1 MRVAVIGGGP
11 GGYVAAIKAAMLGAD
26 VTVIEKRR
34 VGGTCLNV
42 GCIPTKAL
50 LASSSLLTSIKEAK
64 DFGINIDG
72 NIEPNFENIMGRKN
86 KIVNQL
92 ISGIEFLFNKRG
104 IKLVNGF
111 GKLISNNEIEVI
123 KEDGSKEVVEADK
136 IILANGSAP
145 VILPMFPYDGESIIT
160 SDEALNLTEVPKS
173 LLIVGGGVIGCEFGQ
188 FFRSLGTEVTIV
200 EMFDQILP
208 LEDKDVAKQLQRQ
221 FKKDKI
227 RVMTGIR
234 IEKCEI
240 LDNQVVAT
248 LSNGKQVK
256 AEKALLSIGRRP
268 YLENSGVQE
277 LGIELDRGKIVVNE
291 NLETNI
297 NGIYAIGDI
306 INTPFLAHV
315 ASKEGLVA
323 AQNAV
328 LGNSK
333 TVNYTAIPRCVYTEP
348 EVAGVGQTEK
358 ELQEKGIEYHI
369 GQFDF
374 RALGKAQAIGHFQG
388 FIKILADTEDKIIG
402 ASIVGPHAT
411 DLLTEL
417 SLAVH
422 LGLTV
427 EQVGDVIHAH
437 PTLSEGIM
445 EALHDVHGE
454 CVHSAPQ
461 LAKDKP

>member
-1 MRVAVIGGGP
+1 MKVAVIGGGP

-50 LASSSLLTSIKEAK
+50 LASSSLITSIKEAK
-64 DFGINIDG
+64 DFGISIDG
-72 NIEPNFENIMGRKN
+72 NIEADFESIMGRKN

-92 ISGIEFLFNKRG
+92 INGIEFLFDKRG

-111 GKLISNNEIEVI
+111 GKLIDKNKIEVKKEDDTIEVI
-123 KEDGSKEVVEADK
+123 EADK
-136 IILANGSAP
+136 IILANGSQP
-145 VILPMFPYDGESIIT
+145 VILPMFPYDGETIIT
-160 SDEALNLTEVPKS
+160 SDEALNLKEVPKS

-188 FFRSLGTEVTIV
+188 FFKTLGTEVTIV
-200 EMFDQILP
+200 EMFDQLLP

-227 RVMTGIR
+227 KVMTGIR

-240 LDNQVVAT
+240 VDDEVVAT

-256 AEKALLSIGRRP
+256 AEKALLSIGRKP
-268 YLENSGVQE
+268 YLDNSGVE
-277 LGIELDRGKIVVNE
+277 DIGITLERSKIVVNE

-297 NGIYAIGDI
+297 EGIYAIGDL

-315 ASKEGLVA
+315 ASKEGLIA

-328 LGNSK
+328 CGNSK
-333 TVNYTAIPRCVYTEP
+333 TVNYKAVPRCVYTEP
-348 EVAGVGQTEK
+348 EVAGVGKTEK
-358 ELQEKGIEYHI
+358 ELQQQDITYKV

-388 FIKILADTEDKIIG
+388 FIKILADQEDKVIG

-454 CVHSAPQ
+454 CVHAAPK
-461 LAKDKP
+461 LAKA

>member
-1 MRVAVIGGGP
+1 MKVAVIGGGP

-50 LASSSLLTSIKEAK
+50 LASSSLITSIKEAK
-64 DFGINIDG
+64 DFGISIDG
-72 NIEPNFENIMGRKN
+72 NIEADFESIMGRKN

-92 ISGIEFLFNKRG
+92 INGIEFLFDKRG

-111 GKLISNNEIEVI
+111 GKLIDKNKIEVKKEDGTIEVI
-123 KEDGSKEVVEADK
+123 EADK
-136 IILANGSAP
+136 IILANGSQP
-145 VILPMFPYDGESIIT
+145 VILPMFPYDGETIIT
-160 SDEALNLTEVPKS
+160 SDEALNLKEVPKS

-188 FFRSLGTEVTIV
+188 FFKTLGTEVTIV
-200 EMFDQILP
+200 EMFDQLLP

-227 RVMTGIR
+227 KVMTGIR

-240 LDNQVVAT
+240 VDDEVVAT

-256 AEKALLSIGRRP
+256 AEKALLSIGRKP
-268 YLENSGVQE
+268 YLDNSGVE
-277 LGIELDRGKIVVNE
+277 DIGLTLERGKIVVNE

-297 NGIYAIGDI
+297 EGIYAIGDL

-315 ASKEGLVA
+315 ASKEGLIA

-328 LGNSK
+328 CGNSK
-333 TVNYTAIPRCVYTEP
+333 TVNYKAVPRCVYTEP
-348 EVAGVGQTEK
+348 EVAGVGKTEK
-358 ELQEKGIEYHI
+358 ELQQQDITYKV

-388 FIKILADTEDKIIG
+388 FIKILADQEDKVIG

-454 CVHSAPQ
+454 CVHAAPK
-461 LAKDKP
+461 LAKA

>member
-1 MRVAVIGGGP
+1 MKVAVIGGGP
-11 GGYVAAIKAAMLGAD
+11 GGYVAAIKAAMLGAE
-26 VTVIEKRR
+26 VTVIEKRK

-42 GCIPTKAL
+42 GCIPTKSL
-50 LASSSLLTSIKEAK
+50 LASSSLISSIKEAK
-64 DFGINIDG
+64 DFGIHING
-72 NIEPNFENIMGRKN
+72 EVEANFDDIMNRKN
-86 KIVNQL
+86 KVVSQL
-92 ISGIEFLFNKRG
+92 ISGIEFLFEKRG

-111 GKLISNNEIEVI
+111 GKLVDTNKIEVN
-123 KEDGSKEVVEADK
+123 KEDGSKELVEADK
-136 IILANGSAP
+136 IILANGSQP
-145 VILPMFPYDGESIIT
+145 VILPMFPYDGDKIIT
-160 SDEALNLTEVPKS
+160 SDEALNLKDIPKS

-188 FFRSLGTEVTIV
+188 FFRALGTEVTIV
-200 EMFDQILP
+200 EMFDQLLP

-227 RVMTGIR
+227 KVMTGVK

-240 LDNQVVAT
+240 VDNEVVAT
-248 LSNGKQVK
+248 LSNGKEVK
-256 AEKALLSIGRRP
+256 AEKALLSIGRKP
-268 YLENSGVQE
+268 YVDNSGIE
-277 LGIELDRGKIVVNE
+277 DIGIQLERGKVIVNE
-291 NLETNI
+291 NLETNVK
-297 NGIYAIGDI
+297 GIYAIGDI

-328 LGNSK
+328 CGNSK
-333 TVNYTAIPRCVYTEP
+333 TVNYAAVPRCVYTEP
-348 EVAGVGQTEK
+348 EVAGVGKTEK
-358 ELQEKGIEYHI
+358 ELQENGIEYNT

-388 FIKILADTEDKIIG
+388 FIKILADENDKIIG

-427 EQVGDVIHAH
+427 EEVGDVIHAH

-454 CVHSAPQ
+454 CVHAAPK
-461 LAKDKP
+461 LAKA

>member
-1 MRVAVIGGGP
+1 MKVAVIGGGP

-50 LASSSLLTSIKEAK
+50 LASSSLITSIKEAK
-64 DFGINIDG
+64 DFGISING
-72 NIEPNFENIMGRKN
+72 NIEADFESIMGRKN

-92 ISGIEFLFNKRG
+92 INGIEFLFDKRG

-111 GKLISNNEIEVI
+111 GKLIDKNKIEVKKEDGTIEVI
-123 KEDGSKEVVEADK
+123 EADK
-136 IILANGSAP
+136 IILANGSQP
-145 VILPMFPYDGESIIT
+145 VILPMFPYDGETIIT
-160 SDEALNLTEVPKS
+160 SDEALNLKEVPKS

-188 FFRSLGTEVTIV
+188 FFKTLGTEVTIV
-200 EMFDQILP
+200 EMFDQLLP

-227 RVMTGIR
+227 KVMTGIR

-240 LDNQVVAT
+240 VDDEVVAT

-256 AEKALLSIGRRP
+256 AEKALLSIGRKP
-268 YLENSGVQE
+268 YLDNSGVE
-277 LGIELDRGKIVVNE
+277 DIGITLERGKIVVNE

-297 NGIYAIGDI
+297 EGIYAIGDL

-315 ASKEGLVA
+315 ASKEGLIA

-328 LGNSK
+328 CGNSK
-333 TVNYTAIPRCVYTEP
+333 TVNYKAVPRCVYTEP
-348 EVAGVGQTEK
+348 EVAGVGKTEK
-358 ELQEKGIEYHI
+358 ELQQQDITYKV

-388 FIKILADTEDKIIG
+388 FIKILADQEDKVIG

-454 CVHSAPQ
+454 CVHAAPK
-461 LAKDKP
+461 LAKA

>member
-1 MRVAVIGGGP
+1 MKVAVIGGGP

-50 LASSSLLTSIKEAK
+50 LASSSLITSIKEAK
-64 DFGINIDG
+64 DFGISIDG
-72 NIEPNFENIMGRKN
+72 NIEADFESIMGRKN

-92 ISGIEFLFNKRG
+92 ISGIEFLFDKRG

-111 GKLISNNEIEVI
+111 GKLIDKNKIEVKKEDGTIEVI
-123 KEDGSKEVVEADK
+123 EADK
-136 IILANGSAP
+136 IILANGSQP
-145 VILPMFPYDGESIIT
+145 VILPMFPYDGETIIT
-160 SDEALNLTEVPKS
+160 SDEALNLKEVPKS

-188 FFRSLGTEVTIV
+188 FFKTLGTEVTIV
-200 EMFDQILP
+200 EMFDQLLP

-227 RVMTGIR
+227 KVMTGIR

-240 LDNQVVAT
+240 VDDEVVAT

-256 AEKALLSIGRRP
+256 AEKALLSIGRKP
-268 YLENSGVQE
+268 YLDNLGVE
-277 LGIELDRGKIVVNE
+277 DIGITLERGKIVVNE

-297 NGIYAIGDI
+297 EGIYAIGDL

-315 ASKEGLVA
+315 ASKEGLIA

-328 LGNSK
+328 CGNSK
-333 TVNYTAIPRCVYTEP
+333 TVNYKAVPRCVYTEP
-348 EVAGVGQTEK
+348 EVAGVGKTEK
-358 ELQEKGIEYHI
+358 ELQQQGITYKV

-388 FIKILADTEDKIIG
+388 FIKILADQEDKVIG

-445 EALHDVHGE
+445 EALHDVNGE
-454 CVHSAPQ
+454 CIHAAPK
-461 LAKDKP
+461 LAKA

>member
-1 MRVAVIGGGP
+1 MKVAVIGGGP
-11 GGYVAAIKAAMLGAD
+11 GGYVAAIKAAMLGAE
-26 VTVIEKRR
+26 VTVIEKRK

-50 LASSSLLTSIKEAK
+50 LASSSLISSIKEAK
-64 DFGINIDG
+64 DFGIHING
-72 NIEPNFENIMGRKN
+72 EVEANFDDIMNRKN
-86 KIVNQL
+86 KVVSQL
-92 ISGIEFLFNKRG
+92 ISGIEFLFEKRG

-111 GKLISNNEIEVI
+111 GKLVDTNKIEVN
-123 KEDGSKEVVEADK
+123 KEDGSKELVEADK
-136 IILANGSAP
+136 IILANGSQP
-145 VILPMFPYDGESIIT
+145 VILPMFPYDGDKIIT
-160 SDEALNLTEVPKS
+160 SDEALNLKDIPKS

-188 FFRSLGTEVTIV
+188 FFRALGTEVTIV
-200 EMFDQILP
+200 EMFDQLLP
-208 LEDKDVAKQLQRQ
+208 LEDKGVAKQLQRQ

-227 RVMTGIR
+227 KVMTGVK

-240 LDNQVVAT
+240 VDNEVVAT
-248 LSNGKQVK
+248 LSNGKEVK
-256 AEKALLSIGRRP
+256 AEKALLSIGRKP
-268 YLENSGVQE
+268 YLDNSGIE
-277 LGIELDRGKIVVNE
+277 DIGIQLDRGKVIVNE
-291 NLETNI
+291 NLETNVK
-297 NGIYAIGDI
+297 GIYAIGDI

-328 LGNSK
+328 CGNSK
-333 TVNYTAIPRCVYTEP
+333 TVNYAAVPRCVYTEP
-348 EVAGVGQTEK
+348 EVAGVGKTEK
-358 ELQEKGIEYHI
+358 ELQENGIEYNT

-388 FIKILADTEDKIIG
+388 FIKILADENDKIIG

-427 EQVGDVIHAH
+427 EEVGDVIHAH

-454 CVHSAPQ
+454 CVHAAPK
-461 LAKDKP
+461 LAKA

>member
-1 MRVAVIGGGP
+1 MKIAVIGGGP
-11 GGYVAAIKAAMLGAD
+11 GGYVAALKAAMLGAD

-50 LASSSLLTSIKEAK
+50 LASSSMLMNIKEAK

-72 NIEPNFENIMGRKN
+72 EVKADFLAIMNRKD

-92 ISGIEFLFNKRG
+92 ITGIEFLFEKRG
-104 IKLVNGF
+104 INLVNGF
-111 GKLISNNEIEVI
+111 GKLLDKNNIEVT
-123 KEDGSKEVVEADK
+123 KEDGTKEIINADK
-136 IILANGSAP
+136 IILANGSVP
-145 VILPMFPYDGESIIT
+145 IVPPMFPYDGEVVIT
-160 SDEALNLTEVPKS
+160 SDEVLGLKELPKS
-173 LLIVGGGVIGCEFGQ
+173 VLIVGGGVIGCEIGQ
-188 FFRSLGTEVTIV
+188 FLRSLGTEVTIV
-200 EMFDQILP
+200 EMNEQLLP
-208 LEDKDVAKQLQRQ
+208 FEDKDVAKQLQRQ

-227 RVMTGIR
+227 KVLTGVGVQT
-234 IEKCEI
+234 CEVI
-240 LDNQVVAT
+240 DNSVVAT

-256 AEKALLSIGRRP
+256 AQYGLVAVGRKPNLS
-268 YLENSGVQE
+268 NSGVEE
-277 LGIELDRGKIVVNE
+277 LGIEMERGKIVVNE

-297 NGIYAIGDI
+297 EGIYAIGDL

-315 ASKEGLVA
+315 ASKEGIVA
-323 AQNAV
+323 VENA
-328 LGNSK
+328 LGKSK
-333 TVNYTAIPRCVYTEP
+333 VVNYTAIPRCVYTEP
-348 EVAGVGQTEK
+348 EVAAVGKTEK
-358 ELQEKGIEYHI
+358 ELQAENIEYHV

-388 FIKILADTEDKIIG
+388 FIKILSDKNDKIIG

-454 CVHSAPQ
+454 CVHAAPK
-461 LAKDKP
+461 LVKA

>member
-1 MRVAVIGGGP
+1 MKVAVIGGGP
-11 GGYVAAIKAAMLGAD
+11 GGYVAAIKAAMLGAE

-50 LASSSLLTSIKEAK
+50 LASSSMLMSIREAK

-72 NIEPNFENIMGRKN
+72 DINPDFSAIMSRKE

-92 ISGIEFLFNKRG
+92 ISGIEFLFDKRG
-104 IKLVNGF
+104 VQLVNGF
-111 GKLISNNEIEVI
+111 GKLVDKNTIEVT
-123 KEDGSKEVVEADK
+123 KEDGSVELVKADK
-136 IILANGSAP
+136 IILANGSVP
-145 VILPMFPYDGESIIT
+145 IVPPMFPYDGKSVIT
-160 SDEALNLTEVPKS
+160 SDEALGLQEVPES
-173 LLIVGGGVIGCEFGQ
+173 ILIVGGGVIGCEIGQ
-188 FFRSLGTEVTIV
+188 FFRTLGTEVTVV
-200 EMFDQILP
+200 EMFDQLLP
-208 LEDKDVAKQLQRQ
+208 NEDKDIAKQLQRQ

-227 RVMTGIR
+227 KVITGIGVQT
-234 IEKCEI
+234 CEI
-240 LDNQVVAT
+240 IDGKVVST
-248 LSNGKQVK
+248 LQNGKQIISQY
-256 AEKALLSIGRRP
+256 ALVAVGRKPNLSNCGI
-268 YLENSGVQE
+268 EE
-277 LGIELDRGKIVVNE
+277 LGIEMERGKIIVNE
-291 NLETNI
+291 HLETNI
-297 NGIYAIGDI
+297 EGIYAIGDI

-315 ASKEGLVA
+315 ASKEGIVA
-323 AQNAV
+323 VENA
-328 LGNSK
+328 LGKSK
-333 TVNYTAIPRCVYTEP
+333 TVNYTAVPRCVYTEP
-348 EVAGVGQTEK
+348 EVAGVGKTEK
-358 ELQEKGIEYHI
+358 ELQAQNEEYHV

-388 FIKILADTEDKIIG
+388 FIKILADKNDKIVG

-437 PTLSEGIM
+437 PSLSEGLM

-454 CVHSAPQ
+454 CIHSAPK
-461 LAKDKP
+461 LAKA